1 LPPAVFKEGVVGVA
15 FLGFYVSD
23 ELARRF
29 AAIAGAHGGKSALLR
44 RMVENIVGQ
53 SGVSQ
58 APNGV
63 GRSEKVTVRF
73 RQSELALLA
82 EAAAARGM
90 NRTQWISSLVRARL
104 GFGLQLSAGERN
116 ELRTITRELNR
127 IGGNINQ
134 LARSAN
140 IQMREGRE
148 VAIDSE
154 VLREAAIAVREAVSE
169 FRTAVGKSAGY
180 WDAPA

>member
-1 LPPAVFKEGVVGVA
+1 MA

-29 AAIAGAHGGKSALLR
+29 GAIAGAHGGKSALLR
-44 RMVENIVGQ
+44 RMVENVVGLPSVPQ
-53 SGVSQ
+53 VSDGAGQ
-58 APNGV
+58 
-63 GRSEKVTVRF
+63 SEKVTVRF
-73 RQSELALLA
+73 RPSELALLA
-82 EAAAARGM
+82 EAAARGM

-104 GFGLQLSAGERN
+104 GLGLQLSAGERD
-116 ELRTITRELNR
+116 ELRTIARELNR

-134 LARSAN
+134 LARAAN
-140 IQMREGRE
+140 TQVREGRE

-154 VLREAAIAVREAVSE
+154 VLREAAIVVREAVSE